1 MHSQQASVNSASARV
16 GVKNVCSPIT
26 PPPGPN
32 PTTDKRTD
40 PFESFGLHSPA
51 HYMAVDEEQLPRGAW
66 LSSQHD
72 QTYGTVFKTPM
83 IRGYGGSARLM
94 HALRDAA
101 SPDLDVYQFGVYT
114 GGTMKSLARRIPTFG
129 HMYGCE

>member
-1 MHSQQASVNSASARV
+1 MSGIVITANILGYIELADGIRHRRRV
-16 GVKNVCSPIT
+16 
-26 PPPGPN
+26 
-32 PTTDKRTD
+32 
-40 PFESFGLHSPA
+40 HSPA
-51 HYMAVDEEQLPRGAW
+51 EMAVDEEQLPRGAW